1 MDSGEERAGVKAVRP
16 IEQARGIDRL
26 KCLGVGVLAL
36 TVCAVLRPGHA
47 ADDPR
52 VTVEAVR
59 EVPLV
64 NRLELSG
71 TVTSRRVSQLSSEV
85 PGLIS
90 VVHHD
95 AGAKVSAGDVLIE
108 LDPVLQEIAR
118 DQIAAQIMEA
128 KAQLAD
134 AERRL
139 RIAENLAERAHG
151 PQNTVDTVKTEI
163 VVRRAAIERL
173 TAERRA
179 AEERL
184 VRHKIKAPFAGTV
197 SRKMAEAGQWVVPG
211 TPVTELVELEGL
223 RVEFPVPQQY
233 FGRIEDGVDIS
244 FSFDAMPDLTFPARI
259 DAVIPVADSSARTFT
274 LRAVPVNDAI
284 TLAPGMSAR
293 ATIGLKTGT
302 AGLVVSRDAL
312 LRQPDGRITVWLV
325 EPNGS
330 AHRVRERRV
339 EIGISFDGLTEIRSG
354 LKKGDR
360 VVVRGNESLTEGQSV
375 ELAS

>member
-1 MDSGEERAGVKAVRP
+1 
-16 IEQARGIDRL
+16 
-26 KCLGVGVLAL
+26 
-36 TVCAVLRPGHA
+36 
-47 ADDPR
+47 
-52 VTVEAVR
+52 
-59 EVPLV
+59 
-64 NRLELSG
+64 
-71 TVTSRRVSQLSSEV
+71 RRVSQLSSEV

-197 SRKMAEAGQWVVPG
+197 SRKMAEA
-211 TPVTELVELEGL
+211 
-223 RVEFPVPQQY
+223 
-233 FGRIEDGVDIS
+233 
-244 FSFDAMPDLTFPARI
+244 
-259 DAVIPVADSSARTFT
+259 
-274 LRAVPVNDAI
+274 
-284 TLAPGMSAR
+284 
-293 ATIGLKTGT
+293 
-302 AGLVVSRDAL
+302 
-312 LRQPDGRITVWLV
+312 
-325 EPNGS
+325 
-330 AHRVRERRV
+330 
-339 EIGISFDGLTEIRSG
+339 
-354 LKKGDR
+354 
-360 VVVRGNESLTEGQSV
+360 
-375 ELAS
+375 